1 VEREIKERRR
11 EEISDPAD
19 ICRHPH
25 WIFQSL
31 ITGLKNLMEPDN
43 AGPFILLK
51 MAGYGIMHHGLQFLV
66 IVGLGKDRVAG

>member
-1 VEREIKERRR
+1 M
-11 EEISDPAD
+11 SSPT
-19 ICRHPH
+19 
-25 WIFQSL
+25 FNNSL